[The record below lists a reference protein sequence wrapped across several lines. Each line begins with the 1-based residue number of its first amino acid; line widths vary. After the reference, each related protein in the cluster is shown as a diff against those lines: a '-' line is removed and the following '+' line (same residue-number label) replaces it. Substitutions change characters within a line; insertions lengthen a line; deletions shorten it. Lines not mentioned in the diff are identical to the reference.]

1 MSIDLLNALATGGT
15 VVGGLRAAQA
25 IESFFARRNG
35 SNGNGYG
42 PTHKFSQGDHD
53 TLVLIKA
60 GVEQLHDD
68 LDGMRQDL
76 RDCLR
81 ARS

>member
-15 VVGGLRAAQA
+15 VAGALKGLSA
-25 IESFFARRNG
+25 IESFLARRNG
-35 SNGNGYG
+35 NGNGTG

-68 LDGMRQDL
+68 LDGMRRDL

-81 ARS
+81 AKS